1 MGSIILILA
10 AFAAAFILNI
20 RAFRLYGRDKRAA
33 IRGEWRTP
41 EKTLLLAAVLGGG
54 IGAFAG
60 MEYFRHK
67 TKTPRFMAAVPLCA
81 LTQGLIGCAV
91 IWRVLLT
98 L

>member
-1 MGSIILILA
+1 MGSISFFAA
-10 AFAAAFILNI
+10 AFAAAFILNV

-54 IGAFAG
+54 IGSFAG

-81 LTQGLIGCAV
+81 MAQGLIGCAV